1 MRTDAELSQIALD
14 FVSDCTTPQGA
25 FEYAAELSILGMR
38 GARIPAVR
46 ADKWRSVIDAL
57 VASGRLVEMGGS
69 IVASVEVKE
78 SFRQLDLFGG

>member
-57 VASGRLVEMGGS
+57 IADGKLVESSG
-69 IVASVEVKE
+69 VVLVVVEPSSDFE
-78 SFRQLDLFGG
+78 QLSLF